1 MKKKQLGSITP
12 FLTLILLLMLAM
24 FGTLLEASRIRIG
37 RNIAME
43 ALNTAVESQLSK
55 FYLPLYEDYHLFF
68 MERGIDTEQ
77 LEQEKLLESI
87 QEYMLYTFDADK
99 GLIGSGQNL
108 YSNFYGLQIQSA
120 NISKI
125 VRATEY
131 NGELLRTQAIEYSKY
146 NSAGEILTSFSE
158 QLGMLEK
165 SQKVS
170 EVIEKKLE
178 TEEILSEASS
188 KILEIMELVEGVSC
202 NKKKTALE
210 FTKAGGLV
218 SEKEFAK
225 KFCPD
230 TVTAA
235 HVGVEN
241 TMVWNLLKDKY
252 QTPVAVLEE
261 VKEDMDQ
268 LEKAVAKVE
277 QLSKE
282 IEALQE
288 EITTL
293 EGKMQQKNLEKIEE
307 EKILTELQTE
317 ERKLEEG
324 HKQQSSLKE
333 IEEEKQNSL
342 ESIQKKIKKSE
353 EKLEK
358 LSDAIEKIEAVID
371 NNLKT
376 EQKKRQNIQQK
387 EEQQK
392 DTVEK
397 INANIQSVVKEAK
410 KVQKKAEQA
419 VSVIPKL
426 KESQSKAQEKLQEYK
441 TVFSNAKDDLTE
453 ELKNGLQKDLE
464 ELEQYAA
471 KEKGKNSY
479 MVRVINMQPTL
490 EKNITILKQVSTISD
505 IKVSLENL
513 EECKNQKQ
521 RISTV
526 INSFKDYH
534 IDTLKFDYSTLKLKS
549 DTKNPIDIMTNSL
562 TEGVL
567 DMVLPSNTTL
577 SDKKLSKADYYY
589 SNYAKSSNS
598 KETDTTIDYQKSLE
612 KSQKEGYQTDITES
626 FGFYESSKESI
637 QKSSRELLE
646 KMLFQQYCTEHFKS
660 FVKEEGEGKQ
670 TTKIS
675 LKKEQTETKESDTV
689 LEYEQEYLLAGK
701 AADKDNLKAV
711 VNKIIF
717 IRTVMNFLYLMTDSG
732 KKDTVYV
739 TAAALVGFTGLEPLV
754 RLTQTMILLTWAYE
768 EALVDAGALLAGKS
782 IPFMKDKSTFLLKYE
797 ELLCISKTLIQ
808 KKTAMVKESKAI
820 LSMQYKD
827 YIRIFFMLQPENKKS
842 YRAMDLIEANLRKR
856 NSNEFT
862 FSRAIYGM
870 DVSVDV
876 IMKPRFLR
884 LPSVQDFTKWKGNGW
899 GISIQQSHAY

>member
-1 MKKKQLGSITP
+1 
-12 FLTLILLLMLAM
+12 
-24 FGTLLEASRIRIG
+24 
-37 RNIAME
+37 
-43 ALNTAVESQLSK
+43 
-55 FYLPLYEDYHLFF
+55 
-68 MERGIDTEQ
+68 
-77 LEQEKLLESI
+77 
-87 QEYMLYTFDADK
+87 MLYTFDADK